1 MKKCMKPNRPLQHF
15 SLIHFNEQE
24 FELNVRILHA
34 NTFIGIKQFQQIV
47 VIRNKNRRLVI

>member
-1 MKKCMKPNRPLQHF
+1 MKPNRPLQHF

-34 NTFIGIKQFQQIV
+34 NTFIGIKQCQQIV
-47 VIRNKNRRLVI
+47 VIRNFS